1 MRHFKQTRITFVT
14 TLLLT
19 LVWPLAAQASSQL
32 ASDKG
37 CYNCHG
43 ANLRGDAPSFERLAS
58 NLSRYQGDLTAEQ
71 KFVDKYLAGKMFEHV
86 EAHERLSPE
95 SAKALVH
102 WLVKGG
108 K

>member
-1 MRHFKQTRITFVT
+1 MRHTLQHRITLT
-14 TLLLT
+14 AT
-19 LVWPLAAQASSQL
+19 LVIAAVSPSAAQASSQL

-43 ANLRGDAPSFERLAS
+43 ATLRGDAPAFERLS
-58 NLSRYQGDLTAEQ
+58 SRLSKYQGDAGAEA
-71 KFVDKYLAGKMFEHV
+71 KFLDKYRAGEFMGHID
-86 EAHERLSPE
+86 AHERLTPE

-102 WLVKGG
+102 WLVEGG